1 MTLPSPLLAAPLVR
15 DWIRFADRRVQV
27 LSGRVELGQGNL
39 TAMLRIAA
47 EESDVAPAEVA
58 ITGAD
63 TELTPNEGF
72 TSGNMSI
79 MAGGMSIR
87 LAASAARHL
96 PLAEA
101 GRRLR
106 CTPDDLAIEARRGG

>member
-1 MTLPSPLLAAPLVR
+1 
-15 DWIRFADRRVQV
+15 
-27 LSGRVELGQGNL
+27 
-39 TAMLRIAA
+39 
-47 EESDVAPAEVA
+47 
-58 ITGAD
+58 
-63 TELTPNEGF
+63 
-72 TSGNMSI
+72 
-79 MAGGMSIR
+79 MSIR